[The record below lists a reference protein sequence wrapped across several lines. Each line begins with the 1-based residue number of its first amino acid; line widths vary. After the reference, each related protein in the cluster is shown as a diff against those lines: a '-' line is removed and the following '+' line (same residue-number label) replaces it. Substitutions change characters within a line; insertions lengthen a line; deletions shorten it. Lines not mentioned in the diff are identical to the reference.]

1 MQMINR
7 TRITSSRQSAFT
19 LLEILIVLAL
29 VGLLAGV
36 LITNVDRIFGDS
48 QVQIA
53 EQQVNESFRAPLM
66 SYRIHMGSYPTTE
79 EGLEA
84 LIRAPEGRSDR
95 WRGPYLERN
104 EVPRDPWG
112 NPYQYRYPGERNSN
126 GYDLY
131 SYGPDGQDSDQNIG
145 NW

>member
-1 MQMINR
+1 MKTINHKR
-7 TRITSSRQSAFT
+7 LITSRRSAFT

-36 LITNVDRIFGDS
+36 LITNVDKIFGDS
-48 QVQIA
+48 QIQIA
-53 EQQVNESFRAPLM
+53 EQQVNEAFRAPLM

-79 EGLEA
+79 QGLEA
-84 LIRAPEGRSDR
+84 LVRAPEGRADR
-95 WRGPYLERN
+95 WRGPYLERA
-104 EVPRDPWG
+104 EVPNDPWG
-112 NPYQYRYPGERNSN
+112 NPYQYRYPGERNPD

-131 SYGPDGQDSDQNIG
+131 SFGPDGRDSDQNIG

>member
-1 MQMINR
+1 MINR